1 MKNRL
6 KKKLIL
12 LTTSTSF
19 SIWIKNQYICA
30 TIVAKNLIPEN
41 YIKIKNYNLTLHNQ
55 SRSFNQ
61 CCGSF
66 SGKSPMP
73 NYVR

>member
-1 MKNRL
+1 MKNRF

-41 YIKIKNYNLTLHNQ
+41 YIKNTT
-55 SRSFNQ
+55 
-61 CCGSF
+61 
-66 SGKSPMP
+66 
-73 NYVR
+73 